1 MPIPIQNIRA
11 LVEQFPDDPT
21 MRFALGQRL
30 VEDNNPDDLDE
41 AIEHLEFVR
50 KHDAGNAANFM
61 ILGKAYVAKDMEDEA
76 LEILMEGLQKANAMS
91 DAGHDLIPAI
101 QELLESLD

>member
-1 MPIPIQNIRA
+1 MPIPIENIRA
-11 LVEQFPDDPT
+11 LAEQFPEDPT

-30 VEDNNPDDLDE
+30 VEDNNSNNLNE

-50 KHDAGNAANFM
+50 KNDPGNAANFLM
-61 ILGKAYVAKDMEDEA
+61 LGKAYAVKGMEDEA
-76 LEILMEGLQKANAMS
+76 REVLTEGLQKANAMS